1 MTIADRIKYQREKQG
16 LSQETLA
23 NKIGLKDKSSIAK
36 IEKSGNKITLKHV
49 EKISEALGCSI
60 PYLMGW
66 EDEEYKGKDIVD
78 VESFVAET
86 PAYGATKANQP
97 LTDKEK
103 HFIECYSKLSEE
115 QKMLVDSLMSSWLS
129 KQESDPV

>member
-1 MTIADRIKYQREKQG
+1 MTIADRIKYQREKRG

-23 NKIGLKDKSSIAK
+23 KKIGLKDKSSIAK
-36 IEKSGNKITLKHV
+36 IEKSGDKITLKHV
-49 EKISEALGCSI
+49 EKLSDALGCSI

-66 EDEEYKGKDIVD
+66 ENEVND
-78 VESFVAET
+78 VEPFVRET
-86 PAYGATKANQP
+86 TVYGTKNPEQQ

-115 QKMLVDSLMSSWLS
+115 QKKLVDSLMSSWLS